1 MSEHSS
7 YLDKEGALERLGGD
21 EDFLKTMFGIYL
33 EDLPRKLDDL
43 RTYDAEKDLYIL
55 GRIAHSLK
63 GASMTVGAMAASEKA
78 REMEEA
84 AKAEDLDRVRRT
96 MSSLF
101 DILDKTTG
109 EMEREVM

>member
-1 MSEHSS
+1 
-7 YLDKEGALERLGGD
+7 
-21 EDFLKTMFGIYL
+21 
-33 EDLPRKLDDL
+33 
-43 RTYDAEKDLYIL
+43 
-55 GRIAHSLK
+55 
-63 GASMTVGAMAASEKA
+63 MAASEKA

-109 EMEREVM
+109 EKEREVM